1 MVLRFFSALALLL
14 VVPAAPTSSAAN
26 GLPECGGGG
35 LSRPA
40 RLARSSDLDFAVAYV
55 AEPSPAGTRV
65 GWRVTLRNRTRK
77 SVVLSFPTYQYAD
90 IIVRRG
96 GERRHVW
103 SWRKA
108 FQQAFTARTLGPRE
122 TYTCT
127 LRPTVLELEPGRYEL
142 IAYLTSTTRVFVRR
156 SLLVRG

>member
-1 MVLRFFSALALLL
+1 MLRFLSVLGLLLL
-14 VVPAAPTSSAAN
+14 VPAAATSSAAN

-35 LSRPA
+35 PSRTA
-40 RLARSSDLDFAVAYV
+40 RLARSSDLDLAVAYL
-55 AEPSPAGTRV
+55 AEPSSAGTRV

-77 SVVLSFPTYQYAD
+77 ALVLSFPTSQYAD
-90 IIVRRG
+90 VIVRRG
-96 GERRHVW
+96 GERRHLW

-108 FQQAFTARTLGPRE
+108 FFQLLTARTLGPRE

-142 IAYLTSTTRVFVRR
+142 IAYLTSTTRVFLRR